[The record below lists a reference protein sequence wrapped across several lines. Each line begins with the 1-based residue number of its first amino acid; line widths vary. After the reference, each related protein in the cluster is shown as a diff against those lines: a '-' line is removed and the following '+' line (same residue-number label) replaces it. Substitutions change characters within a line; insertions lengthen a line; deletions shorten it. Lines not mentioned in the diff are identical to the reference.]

1 MINLNIEIKAKYHSM
16 FLKEKRKQ
24 DVMKP
29 VKETLRSAMSVHT
42 RSLLCDSYSVS
53 LHYLLFR
60 RDYANGR
67 H

>member
-1 MINLNIEIKAKYHSM
+1 M

-24 DVMKP
+24 NVMKP

-42 RSLLCDSYSVS
+42 RNLLCDSYSVS